1 MILKAGTYVFNRFPY
16 LQVKVGQYVEN
27 IESNINFK
35 FLRGGYYQTRSTLC
49 FGFFETEEGT
59 LYDYLPIIYTEEEEL
74 FYEDE
79 WHDFSELREFEI
91 LEDADVS
98 ELFYKL
104 FVYSTDYNERNNISS
119 PTVYGWRKLKS
130 DYAPLLY
137 KSSVSIGDVLPLYV
151 FNIENRNGYD
161 GLSPI
166 IADSYHSYYFI
177 GRRNFDTK
185 EWESLSWREGAS
197 GSMIDA
203 YEAFVSE
210 LTTTPFKVVT
220 VDTPLVEAWLL
231 ENTEA
236 VEHEDTPSTSHSAEI
251 TYNGETIAQLNAGE
265 TATLSC
271 KDKKMAS
278 DVVVKVNEVESKI
291 PEGYVKPEGTL
302 QVVSNN
308 TTVDV
313 TNYAKIA
320 VRTAKPREIET
331 ESQFN
336 AILSDSSGITGTSA
350 GDVFMYIGETTDSYE
365 NGTLYYLEDT
375 EK

>member
-1 MILKAGTYVFNRFPY
+1 MILKAGTYRFN
-16 LQVKVGQYVEN
+16 
-27 IESNINFK
+27 
-35 FLRGGYYQTRSTLC
+35 
-49 FGFFETEEGT
+49 
-59 LYDYLPIIYTEEEEL
+59 
-74 FYEDE
+74 DE
-79 WHDFSELREFEI
+79 
-91 LEDADVS
+91 
-98 ELFYKL
+98 
-104 FVYSTDYNERNNISS
+104 ISGNGIV
-119 PTVYGWRKLKS
+119 TK
-130 DYAPLLY
+130 PL
-137 KSSVSIGDVLPLYV
+137 
-151 FNIENRNGYD
+151 
-161 GLSPI
+161 
-166 IADSYHSYYFI
+166 
-177 GRRNFDTK
+177 
-185 EWESLSWREGAS
+185 
-197 GSMIDA
+197 
-203 YEAFVSE
+203 
-210 LTTTPFKVVT
+210 
-220 VDTPLVEAWLL
+220 
-231 ENTEA
+231 
-236 VEHEDTPSTSHSAEI
+236 AEI

-278 DVVVKVNEVESKI
+278 DVAVKVNEVESKI